1 MQQRMWLRIMQ
12 NDNRNIDFL
21 DLLTMMGFAMQI
33 MNYQE
38 IKNQTN
44 NDDLMEELQKQDREY
59 LEKIIQNQKMIL
71 DRLAK
76 LESK

>member
-1 MQQRMWLRIMQ
+1 MQ
-12 NDNRNIDFL
+12 NNDKNLDFL
-21 DLLTMMGFAMQI
+21 DLLTMIGFAMQI

-38 IKNQTN
+38 NRNQTN

-59 LEKIIQNQKMIL
+59 LEKIIRNQELIL

>member
-1 MQQRMWLRIMQ
+1 MQ
-12 NDNRNIDFL
+12 NNRTLDFL
-21 DLLTMMGFAMQI
+21 DMLTMIGFAMQI

-38 IKNQTN
+38 NRNQTN
-44 NDDLMEELQKQDREY
+44 NDDLMEELQTQDRKY
-59 LEKIIQNQKMIL
+59 LEKIIRNQELIL

>member
-1 MQQRMWLRIMQ
+1 MQ
-12 NDNRNIDFL
+12 NENRNIDFL

-44 NDDLMEELQKQDREY
+44 NDELMEELQKQDREY
-59 LEKIIQNQKMIL
+59 LEKIVEQQKEI
-71 DRLAK
+71 LAK
-76 LESK
+76 LADLNQG

>member
-1 MQQRMWLRIMQ
+1 MQ
-12 NDNRNIDFL
+12 NNDRNIDFL
-21 DLLTMMGFAMQI
+21 DLLTMIGFAMQI

-38 IKNQTN
+38 NRNQTN
-44 NDDLMEELQKQDREY
+44 NDDLMEELQTQDRKY
-59 LEKIIQNQKMIL
+59 LEKIIRNQELIL

>member
-1 MQQRMWLRIMQ
+1 MQ
-12 NDNRNIDFL
+12 NNNRTLDFL
-21 DLLTMMGFAMQI
+21 DLLTMIGFAMQI

-38 IKNQTN
+38 NRNQTN
-44 NDDLMEELQKQDREY
+44 NDDLMEELQTQDREY
-59 LEKIIQNQKMIL
+59 LTTIIQNQEKIL

>member
-1 MQQRMWLRIMQ
+1 MQ

-21 DLLTMMGFAMQI
+21 DLLTMIGFVMQI

-38 IKNQTN
+38 NRNQTN

-59 LEKIIQNQKMIL
+59 LEKIVQNQEKIL
-71 DRLAK
+71 EKLAK

>member
-1 MQQRMWLRIMQ
+1 MQ
-12 NDNRNIDFL
+12 NNNRTLDFL
-21 DLLTMMGFAMQI
+21 DLLTMIGFAMQI

-38 IKNQTN
+38 NRNQTN
-44 NDDLMEELQKQDREY
+44 NDDLMEELQTQDRKY
-59 LEKIIQNQKMIL
+59 LEKIIRNQELIL

>member
-1 MQQRMWLRIMQ
+1 MRLCVMQ
-12 NDNRNIDFL
+12 NDNRNLDFL
-21 DLLTMMGFAMQI
+21 DLITMIGFAMQI

-38 IKNQTN
+38 NRNQTN

-59 LEKIIQNQKMIL
+59 LEKIIRNQEKIL
-71 DRLAK
+71 ERLAK

>member
-1 MQQRMWLRIMQ
+1 MQQRMRLRVMQ

-44 NDDLMEELQKQDREY
+44 NDDLMEELQTQDRKY
-59 LEKIIQNQKMIL
+59 LEKIIRNQEKIL

-76 LESK
+76 LESR

>member
-1 MQQRMWLRIMQ
+1 MQ

>member
-1 MQQRMWLRIMQ
+1 MQ
-12 NDNRNIDFL
+12 NDNKNLDFL
-21 DLLTMMGFAMQI
+21 DLITMIGFAMQI

-38 IKNQTN
+38 NRNQTN

-59 LEKIIQNQKMIL
+59 LEKIIRNQEKIL
-71 DRLAK
+71 ERLAK

>member
-1 MQQRMWLRIMQ
+1 MQ
-12 NDNRNIDFL
+12 NENRNMDFL

-59 LEKIIQNQKMIL
+59 LEKIIRNQEKIL